1 MEKHPLTEAFLDQA
15 RVARA
20 NEKAVVYEKAASD
33 MIAYEKAQRE
43 KAELIAAVEMYEILL
58 GNYELQPDNHS
69 SKALKDFLRKWPN
82 IASYDS
88 RGNYVGRMTNEN
100 GWVP

>member
-1 MEKHPLTEAFLDQA
+1 MAYESFLDNA
-15 RVARA
+15 RLARA
-20 NEKAVVYEKAASD
+20 KERA
-33 MIAYEKAQRE
+33 E
-43 KAELIAAVEMYEILL
+43 KAELIAAVELYEILL

>member
-20 NEKAVVYEKAASD
+20 NEKAVVY
-33 MIAYEKAQRE
+33 E